1 MSIRTTVCPAI
12 VALVPFGGALDC
24 GGGGETDSGGGVV
37 VGGGDDVVAGGDVV
51 VVLLGPVVGGV
62 EEGPPPPLALTF
74 GENGSFPPNAI
85 SSGGVG
91 RGDWPP
97 CELGA
102 GAGEAGVVPCVVGA
116 LNGEFSALLGFRMRK

>member
-1 MSIRTTVCPAI
+1 MSSPVRWKLSIRATVSPAI

-24 GGGGETDSGGGVV
+24 GGGGE
-37 VGGGDDVVAGGDVV
+37 
-51 VVLLGPVVGGV
+51 